1 MQNIAIKYIA
11 ILDMQHNLATNSM
24 IALLNSSTISE
35 TQMNIVSNEIRND
48 MIYLTNGILSLQ
60 T

>member
-24 IALLNSSTISE
+24 IALLNSSMISE
-35 TQMNIVSNEIRND
+35 MQMNII
-48 MIYLTNGILSLQ
+48 NGGMLEDNR
-60 T
+60 